1 MYVQRELADIWEKN
15 ILENLKTEKLEFK
28 LGKEFLVEFK
38 KKLGKDDKLENI
50 AELKQTEQDSQT
62 INRFVQIF
70 KHIARYMKVRVEKF
84 KKEINSTTKADKSK
98 ATSKR
103 YQIVV

>member
-50 AELKQTEQDSQT
+50 AELKQTEQDS
-62 INRFVQIF
+62 
-70 KHIARYMKVRVEKF
+70 
-84 KKEINSTTKADKSK
+84 
-98 ATSKR
+98 
-103 YQIVV
+103 